1 MGKYK
6 WKIILLNL
14 LLLVGYMMWAVWQ
27 KEKTIREGRFVL
39 LELVPVDP
47 RSLMQGDYMRLGYG
61 IRLEGYDADEGIPEQ
76 GIVIVEMDSCRV
88 GYKFRLEKQPQS
100 PGEKEVRLKYRNT
113 SGVFT
118 IGAESYFFQE
128 GQDSVYVQARY
139 GGMRVD
145 EKGNSVLIGLY
156 DGNRKLI
163 TGKLSNVK

>member
-14 LLLVGYMMWAVWQ
+14 LFLVGYMAWAVCQ
-27 KEKTIREGRFVL
+27 KEKTIREGQLVL

-47 RSLMQGDYMRLGYG
+47 RSLMQGDYMRLGYD
-61 IRLEGYDADEGIPEQ
+61 IHLEGHDADEVIPEQ

-88 GYKFRLEKQPQS
+88 GYKFRLAKQQQV
-100 PGEKEVRLKYRNT
+100 PGENEVRLKYRNT
-113 SGVFT
+113 SGTFT

-145 EKGNSVLIGLY
+145 EKGNSVLFGLY

-163 TGKLSNVK
+163 TGK